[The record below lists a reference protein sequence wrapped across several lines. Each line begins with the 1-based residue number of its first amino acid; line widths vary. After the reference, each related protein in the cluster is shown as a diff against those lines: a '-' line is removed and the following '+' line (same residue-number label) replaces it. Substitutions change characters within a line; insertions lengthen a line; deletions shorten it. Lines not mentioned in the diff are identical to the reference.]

1 MAAPTGMCHRRR
13 QILEEENDQTDYMET
28 GAHLSRQKKKTI
40 TIITF
45 RYAMPQCAREHDQNC
60 VWTTFR
66 RCPPPPSRPYIFILC
81 VHYKRCRF
89 PKTYTAD
96 EHNSAEVCRT
106 TTRRFRVVGK
116 YLYIVTVNSRQ
127 LGEIASWVYAVGLTL
142 PTTSGNI

>member
-1 MAAPTGMCHRRR
+1 MQCRSAH
-13 QILEEENDQTDYMET
+13 EN
-28 GAHLSRQKKKTI
+28 TI
-40 TIITF
+40 KIVCGLRF
-45 RYAMPQCAREHDQNC
+45 DDAL
-60 VWTTFR
+60 
-66 RCPPPPSRPYIFILC
+66 PPPSRPYIFILC

-106 TTRRFRVVGK
+106 TTRRFRVVGRH
-116 YLYIVTVNSRQ
+116 LYIITVNSRQ